1 MKGIL
6 KKLTN
11 IRSRHVADIV
21 IGILA
26 AVSSVW
32 IDVTWF
38 HRVIIGI
45 TVAFAME
52 TFFRWNDERLETKED
67 DEEDIIS
74 IEEMKYRVQRNRDNL
89 FGQKRM
95 P

>member
-67 DEEDIIS
+67 QEEEVIDY
-74 IEEMKYRVQRNRDNL
+74 EEYRKQRNRDFM
-89 FGQKRM
+89 FGERKM